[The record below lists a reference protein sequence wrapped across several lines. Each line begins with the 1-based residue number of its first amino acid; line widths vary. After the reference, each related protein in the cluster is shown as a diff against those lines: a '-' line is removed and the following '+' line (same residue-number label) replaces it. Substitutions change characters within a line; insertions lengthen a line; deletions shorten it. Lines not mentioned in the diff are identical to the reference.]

1 MKKQFFIAA
10 AVLTLASTLTSC
22 SRDYWDELSEHTEEQ
37 AAPKPTTFMT
47 VAFTLPKLSTRAG
60 ATDGQ
65 DLDDPN
71 FNHYGKWAG
80 TDKIDNLSVYVF
92 NGDNNTA
99 KLEIKKDFA
108 STDLLTKVEDNQ
120 LFVKVKEPFLVSK
133 GNKKVYVVINS
144 TTESNALLPAMV
156 NSTTLEQFSE
166 KYESAELS
174 LVAATGGSVADKVA
188 KLENNQHII
197 LMTGAPITK
206 DIEDGVSKFEASTG
220 TRNNASVLF
229 KRAVSRVLVTTTKD
243 SYTLAGY
250 NPSNAQKE
258 NDFLTLDHLH
268 YVVAQGEN
276 HLYFQQKASTDGTAA
291 FTTPAF
297 DQVPQE
303 TDFDAAPYTQEYNEI
318 GTHYDYAGLK
328 KDQTGN
334 TSTVKGFSVKVRS
347 PFAPTPTTVEELAEA
362 DLNGELAGQYVLPTL
377 HKFNTDETQT
387 GYRKGNTPYVLVRAR
402 ITPKKYIDDNGQVS
416 DVALADDADL
426 YYGLETGYFYVN
438 KNHVTDGAHHGK
450 ANQKAYKYT
459 KRVALYFAWLNPDNV
474 SKPLNSPVV
483 RNNIYHLHIASISQ
497 LGSNWNPLVPK
508 DKDNPDPF
516 PNDNPNE
523 PTTPR
528 VFPHDPLY
536 KATPIPEPNPSTPG
550 GGGNTPGGGGNT
562 PGGGGNT
569 PGGGGNTPGGG
580 GNTPGGGGNTPGGGG
595 TTPGGGGTTPGGGG
609 NTPGGG
615 GTTPGGGGTTPGGGG
630 TTPGGGGDTPETPN
644 VDETKPQPWMK
655 IIVKVVK
662 WRIHSTIAELNGL

>member
-1 MKKQFFIAA
+1 MKKQFFIVAA
-10 AVLTLASTLTSC
+10 ALTLASSLTSC
-22 SRDYWDELSEHTEEQ
+22 SKDYWDELSEHTEEQ
-37 AAPKPTTFMT
+37 ATPKPTTFMT

-60 ATDGQ
+60 AADGQ

-71 FNHYGKWAG
+71 FNHQGKWAG

-92 NGDNNTA
+92 NGDNSTA

-108 STDLLTKVEDNQ
+108 NTDLFTKVEDNQ
-120 LFVKVKEPFLVSK
+120 LFVKIKEPFLVSK
-133 GNKKVYVVINS
+133 GNKKIYVVINS
-144 TTESNALLPAMV
+144 TTESDALLAATV
-156 NSTTLEQFSE
+156 NSTTLQQFSE

-188 KLENNQHII
+188 KLENNQHVI
-197 LMTGAPITK
+197 LMTGAPINK
-206 DIEDGVSKFEASTG
+206 LMEDGVSKFEASTG
-220 TRNNASVLF
+220 TRNNASVQF

-258 NDFLTLDHLH
+258 NDFLTLDQLH

-297 DQVPQE
+297 DQVPRE
-303 TDFDAAPYTQEYNEI
+303 TDFSADSYTQEYNQI
-318 GTHYDYAGLK
+318 GTNYDYAGLK

-334 TSTVKGFSVKVRS
+334 TSTVKGFSVKVRN
-347 PFAPTPTTVEELAEA
+347 PFDPTPTTVEELAKA

-377 HKFNTDETQT
+377 HKFNSDETQT

-438 KNHVTDGAHHGK
+438 KNHVTDAAHYGR

-459 KRVALYFAWLNPDNV
+459 KRVALYFAWLNPDDA

-497 LGSNWNPLVPK
+497 LGSNWNPLVPSG
-508 DKDNPDPF
+508 KDNPDPF

-550 GGGNTPGGGGNT
+550 GGG
-562 PGGGGNT
+562 
-569 PGGGGNTPGGG
+569 
-580 GNTPGGGGNTPGGGG
+580 

-609 NTPGGG
+609 NTPE
-615 GTTPGGGGTTPGGGG
+615 
-630 TTPGGGGDTPETPN
+630 DPN
-644 VDETKPQPWMK
+644 VEEPKPQPWMK

-662 WRIHSTIAELNGL
+662 WRIHSTTAELGGL

>member
-10 AVLTLASTLTSC
+10 AALTLASSLTSC
-22 SRDYWDELSEHTEEQ
+22 SKDYWDELSEHTEEQ

-60 ATDGQ
+60 AADGQ

-71 FNHYGKWAG
+71 FNHHGKWAG

-108 STDLLTKVEDNQ
+108 STDLITQVEANQ
-120 LFVKVKEPFLVSK
+120 LFVKIKEPFLVSK
-133 GNKKVYVVINS
+133 GNKKIYVVINS
-144 TTESNALLPAMV
+144 TTETDALLAATV
-156 NSTTLEQFSE
+156 NSTTLQQFSE

-188 KLENNQHII
+188 KLENNQHVI
-197 LMTGAPITK
+197 LMTGAPIMK
-206 DIEDGVSKFEASTG
+206 DMEDGVSKFEASTG
-220 TRNNASVLF
+220 TRNNASVQF

-258 NDFLTLDHLH
+258 NDFLTLDQLH

-303 TDFDAAPYTQEYNEI
+303 TDFSADSYTQEYNQI
-318 GTHYDYAGLK
+318 GAHYDYAGLQK
-328 KDQTGN
+328 NQTTN
-334 TSTVKGFSVKVRS
+334 TTTVKGFTVKVRN

-362 DLNGELAGQYVLPTL
+362 DLNGELAGQYLLPTL

-402 ITPKKYIDDNGQVS
+402 ITPKKYIDANGQVS
-416 DVALADDADL
+416 DAALADDADL
-426 YYGLETGYFYVN
+426 YYGLETGYFYLN
-438 KNHVTDGAHHGK
+438 KDHVTDASHHGR
-450 ANQKAYKYT
+450 ANQNAYKYT

-497 LGSNWNPLVPK
+497 LGSNWNPLVPSG
-508 DKDNPDPF
+508 KDNPDPF

-536 KATPIPEPNPSTPG
+536 KSTPIPEPNPS
-550 GGGNTPGGGGNT
+550 
-562 PGGGGNT
+562 
-569 PGGGGNTPGGG
+569 
-580 GNTPGGGGNTPGGGG
+580 TPGGGG

-609 NTPGGG
+609 TTPGGGGTTPGGG

-630 TTPGGGGDTPETPN
+630 TTPGGGGDTPTPETPK

-662 WRIHSTIAELNGL
+662 WRIHSTLAELNGL

>member
-10 AVLTLASTLTSC
+10 AALTLASSLTSC
-22 SRDYWDELSEHTEEQ
+22 SKDYWDELSEHTEEQ

-60 ATDGQ
+60 AADGQ

-71 FNHYGKWAG
+71 FNHHGKWAG

-92 NGDNNTA
+92 NGDNSTA

-108 STDLLTKVEDNQ
+108 STDLITQVEANQ
-120 LFVKVKEPFLVSK
+120 LFVKIKEPFLVSK
-133 GNKKVYVVINS
+133 GNKKIYVVINS

-166 KYESAELS
+166 KYESAELA
-174 LVAATGGSVADKVA
+174 LVAETGGSVADKVA

-197 LMTGAPITK
+197 LMTGAPINK
-206 DIEDGVSKFEASTG
+206 LMEDGVSKFEASTG
-220 TRNNASVLF
+220 TRNNASVQF

-258 NDFLTLDHLH
+258 NDFLTLDQLH

-303 TDFDAAPYTQEYNEI
+303 TDFDAAPYTQEYNQI
-318 GTHYDYAGLK
+318 GAHYDYTGLQK
-328 KDQTGN
+328 NQTDN
-334 TSTVKGFSVKVRS
+334 TTSVKGFSVKVRN
-347 PFAPTPTTVEELAEA
+347 PFDPTPTTVEELAKA

-377 HKFNTDETQT
+377 HKFNTDEAQT

-438 KNHVTDGAHHGK
+438 KNHVTDAAHYGRV
-450 ANQKAYKYT
+450 NQKAYKYT
-459 KRVALYFAWLNPDNV
+459 KRVALYFAWLNPDDA

-497 LGSNWNPLVPK
+497 LGSNWNPLVPSG
-508 DKDNPDPF
+508 KDNPDPF

-550 GGGNTPGGGGNT
+550 GGGTTPGGGGTT
-562 PGGGGNT
+562 PGGGGT
-569 PGGGGNTPGGG
+569 
-580 GNTPGGGGNTPGGGG
+580 TPGGGG

-609 NTPGGG
+609 N
-615 GTTPGGGGTTPGGGG
+615 
-630 TTPGGGGDTPETPN
+630 TPGGGGDTPETPN

>member
-10 AVLTLASTLTSC
+10 AALTLASSLTSC

-47 VAFTLPKLSTRAG
+47 VAFALPKLSTRAG
-60 ATDGQ
+60 AADGQ

-71 FNHYGKWAG
+71 FNHHGKWAG
-80 TDKIDNLSVYVF
+80 TDKIDNISVYVF
-92 NGDNNTA
+92 NGDNSTA

-108 STDLLTKVEDNQ
+108 STDLITKVEDNQ
-120 LFVKVKEPFLVSK
+120 LFVKIKEPFLVSK
-133 GNKKVYVVINS
+133 GNKKIYVVINS
-144 TTESNALLPAMV
+144 TTESDALLTATV
-156 NSTTLEQFSE
+156 NSTTLQQFSE

-197 LMTGAPITK
+197 LMTGAPINK
-206 DIEDGVSKFEASTG
+206 LMEDGVSKFEASTG
-220 TRNNASVLF
+220 TRNNASVQF

-258 NDFLTLDHLH
+258 NDFLTLDQLH

-297 DQVPQE
+297 DQVPRE
-303 TDFDAAPYTQEYNEI
+303 TDFSAAPYTQEYNQI
-318 GTHYDYAGLK
+318 GAHYDYTGLQK
-328 KDQTGN
+328 NQTDN
-334 TSTVKGFSVKVRS
+334 TTSVKGFSVKVRN
-347 PFAPTPTTVEELAEA
+347 PFAPTPTTVEELAKA

-377 HKFNTDETQT
+377 HKFNTDEAQT

-416 DVALADDADL
+416 DAALADDVDL

-438 KNHVTDGAHHGK
+438 KNHVTDGAHHGR

-459 KRVALYFAWLNPDNV
+459 KRVALYFAWLNPDDA

-497 LGSNWNPLVPK
+497 LGSNWNPLVPSG
-508 DKDNPDPF
+508 KDNPDPF

-550 GGGNTPGGGGNT
+550 GGG
-562 PGGGGNT
+562 
-569 PGGGGNTPGGG
+569 
-580 GNTPGGGGNTPGGGG
+580 
-595 TTPGGGGTTPGGGG
+595 TTPGGGGT
-609 NTPGGG
+609 TPGGG

-630 TTPGGGGDTPETPN
+630 TTPGGGGDTPGGGGNTPEDPN
-644 VDETKPQPWMK
+644 VEEPKPQPWMK

-662 WRIHSTIAELNGL
+662 WRIHSTTAELGGL

>member
-10 AVLTLASTLTSC
+10 AALTLASSLTSC

-47 VAFTLPKLSTRAG
+47 VAFALPKLSTRAG
-60 ATDGQ
+60 AADGQ

-71 FNHYGKWAG
+71 FNHHGKWAG
-80 TDKIDNLSVYVF
+80 TDKIDNISVYVF
-92 NGDNNTA
+92 NGDNSTA

-108 STDLLTKVEDNQ
+108 STDLITKVEDNQ
-120 LFVKVKEPFLVSK
+120 LFVKIKEPFLVSK
-133 GNKKVYVVINS
+133 GNKKIYVVINS
-144 TTESNALLPAMV
+144 TTESDALLTATV
-156 NSTTLEQFSE
+156 NSTTLQQFSE

-197 LMTGAPITK
+197 LMTGTPINK
-206 DIEDGVSKFEASTG
+206 LMEDGVSKFEASTG
-220 TRNNASVLF
+220 TRNNASVQF

-258 NDFLTLDHLH
+258 NDFLTLDQLH

-297 DQVPQE
+297 DQVPRE
-303 TDFDAAPYTQEYNEI
+303 TDFSADSYTQEYNQI
-318 GTHYDYAGLK
+318 GTNYDYAGLK

-334 TSTVKGFSVKVRS
+334 TSTVKGFSVKVRN
-347 PFAPTPTTVEELAEA
+347 PFDPTPTTVEELAKA

-377 HKFNTDETQT
+377 HKFNSDETQT

-438 KNHVTDGAHHGK
+438 KNHVTDAAHYGR

-459 KRVALYFAWLNPDNV
+459 KRVALYFAWLNPDDA

-497 LGSNWNPLVPK
+497 LGSNWNPLVPSG
-508 DKDNPDPF
+508 KDNPDPF

-536 KATPIPEPNPSTPG
+536 KSTPIPEPNPSTPG
-550 GGGNTPGGGGNT
+550 GGGTTPGGGGTT
-562 PGGGGNT
+562 PGGGGTT
-569 PGGGGNTPGGG
+569 PGGGGTTPGGG
-580 GNTPGGGGNTPGGGG
+580 GTTPGGGG

-609 NTPGGG
+609 N
-615 GTTPGGGGTTPGGGG
+615 
-630 TTPGGGGDTPETPN
+630 TPGGGGDTPETPN

-662 WRIHSTIAELNGL
+662 WRIHSTTAELGGL

>member
-10 AVLTLASTLTSC
+10 AALTLASSLTSC

-47 VAFTLPKLSTRAG
+47 VAFALPKLSTRAG
-60 ATDGQ
+60 AADGQ

-71 FNHYGKWAG
+71 FNHHGKWAG
-80 TDKIDNLSVYVF
+80 TDKIDNISVYVF
-92 NGDNNTA
+92 NGDNSTA

-108 STDLLTKVEDNQ
+108 STDLITKVEDNQ
-120 LFVKVKEPFLVSK
+120 LFVKIKEPFLVSK
-133 GNKKVYVVINS
+133 GNKKIYVVINS
-144 TTESNALLPAMV
+144 TTESDALLTATV
-156 NSTTLEQFSE
+156 NSTTLQQFSE

-197 LMTGAPITK
+197 LMTGAPINK
-206 DIEDGVSKFEASTG
+206 LMEDGVSKFEASTG
-220 TRNNASVLF
+220 TRNNASVQF

-258 NDFLTLDHLH
+258 NDFLTLDQLH

-297 DQVPQE
+297 DQVPRE
-303 TDFDAAPYTQEYNEI
+303 TDFSAAPYTQEYNQI
-318 GTHYDYAGLK
+318 GAHYDYTGLQK
-328 KDQTGN
+328 NQTDN
-334 TSTVKGFSVKVRS
+334 TTSVKGFSVKVRN
-347 PFAPTPTTVEELAEA
+347 PFAPTPTTVEELAKA

-377 HKFNTDETQT
+377 HKFNTDEAQT

-416 DVALADDADL
+416 DAALADDADL

-438 KNHVTDGAHHGK
+438 KNHVTDGAHHGR

-459 KRVALYFAWLNPDNV
+459 KRVALYFAWLNPDDA

-497 LGSNWNPLVPK
+497 LGSNWNPLVPSG
-508 DKDNPDPF
+508 KDNPDPF

-550 GGGNTPGGGGNT
+550 GGG
-562 PGGGGNT
+562 
-569 PGGGGNTPGGG
+569 
-580 GNTPGGGGNTPGGGG
+580 
-595 TTPGGGGTTPGGGG
+595 TTPGGGGT
-609 NTPGGG
+609 TPGGG

-630 TTPGGGGDTPETPN
+630 TTPGGGGDTPGGGGNTPEDPN
-644 VDETKPQPWMK
+644 VEEPKPQPWMK

-662 WRIHSTIAELNGL
+662 WRIHSTTAELGGL

>member
-10 AVLTLASTLTSC
+10 AALTLASSLTSC

-47 VAFTLPKLSTRAG
+47 VAFALPKLSTRAG
-60 ATDGQ
+60 AADGQ

-71 FNHYGKWAG
+71 FNHHGKWAG
-80 TDKIDNLSVYVF
+80 TDKIDNISVYVF
-92 NGDNNTA
+92 NGDNSTA

-108 STDLLTKVEDNQ
+108 STDLITKVEDNQ
-120 LFVKVKEPFLVSK
+120 LFVKIKEPFLVSK
-133 GNKKVYVVINS
+133 GNKKIYVVINS
-144 TTESNALLPAMV
+144 TTESDALLTATV
-156 NSTTLEQFSE
+156 NSTTLQQFSE

-197 LMTGAPITK
+197 LMTGAPINK
-206 DIEDGVSKFEASTG
+206 LMEDGVSKFEASTG
-220 TRNNASVLF
+220 TRNNASVQF

-258 NDFLTLDHLH
+258 NDFLTLDQLH

-276 HLYFQQKASTDGTAA
+276 HLYFQQKTSTDGTAA

-297 DQVPQE
+297 DQVPRE
-303 TDFDAAPYTQEYNEI
+303 TDFSADSYTQEYNQI
-318 GTHYDYAGLK
+318 GTNYDYAGLK

-334 TSTVKGFSVKVRS
+334 TSTVKGFSVKVRN
-347 PFAPTPTTVEELAEA
+347 PFDPTPTTVEELAKA

-377 HKFNTDETQT
+377 HKFNSDETQT

-438 KNHVTDGAHHGK
+438 KNHVTDAAHYGR

-459 KRVALYFAWLNPDNV
+459 KRVALYFAWLNPDDA

-497 LGSNWNPLVPK
+497 LGSNWNPLVPSG
-508 DKDNPDPF
+508 KDNPDPF

-536 KATPIPEPNPSTPG
+536 KSTPIPEPNPSTPG
-550 GGGNTPGGGGNT
+550 GGGTTPGGGGD
-562 PGGGGNT
+562 
-569 PGGGGNTPGGG
+569 
-580 GNTPGGGGNTPGGGG
+580 TPGGGG
-595 TTPGGGGTTPGGGG
+595 TTPGGGGD
-609 NTPGGG
+609 
-615 GTTPGGGGTTPGGGG
+615 TPGGGGTTPGGGG
-630 TTPGGGGDTPETPN
+630 TTPGGGGDTPGGGGNTPEDPN
-644 VDETKPQPWMK
+644 VEEPKPQPWMK

-662 WRIHSTIAELNGL
+662 WRIHSTTAELGGL

>member
-10 AVLTLASTLTSC
+10 AALTLATSLTSC
-22 SRDYWDELSEHTEEQ
+22 SKDYWDELSEHTEEQ

-47 VAFTLPKLSTRAG
+47 VAFALPKLSTRAG
-60 ATDGQ
+60 AADGQ

-71 FNHYGKWAG
+71 FNHHGKWAG
-80 TDKIDNLSVYVF
+80 TDKIDNISVYVF
-92 NGDNNTA
+92 NGDNSTA

-108 STDLLTKVEDNQ
+108 STGLITKVEDNQ
-120 LFVKVKEPFLVSK
+120 LFVKIKEPFLVSK
-133 GNKKVYVVINS
+133 GNKKIYVVINS
-144 TTESNALLPAMV
+144 TTESDALLTATV
-156 NSTTLEQFSE
+156 NSTTLQQFSE

-197 LMTGAPITK
+197 LMTGAPINK
-206 DIEDGVSKFEASTG
+206 LMEDGVSKFEASTG
-220 TRNNASVLF
+220 TRNNASVQF

-258 NDFLTLDHLH
+258 NDFLTLDQLH

-297 DQVPQE
+297 DQVPRE
-303 TDFDAAPYTQEYNEI
+303 TDFSADSYTQEYNQI
-318 GTHYDYAGLK
+318 GTNYDYAGLK

-334 TSTVKGFSVKVRS
+334 TSTVKGFSVKVRN
-347 PFAPTPTTVEELAEA
+347 PFDPTPTTVEELAKA

-402 ITPKKYIDDNGQVS
+402 ITPKKYIGDNGQVS
-416 DVALADDADL
+416 DAPLADDVDL

-438 KNHVTDGAHHGK
+438 KNHVTDGEHYGK
-450 ANQKAYKYT
+450 AN
-459 KRVALYFAWLNPDNV
+459 FAWLNPDDA

-550 GGGNTPGGGGNT
+550 GGGT
-562 PGGGGNT
+562 
-569 PGGGGNTPGGG
+569 
-580 GNTPGGGGNTPGGGG
+580 TPGGGG
-595 TTPGGGGTTPGGGG
+595 TTPGGGGT
-609 NTPGGG
+609 TPGGG

-630 TTPGGGGDTPETPN
+630 TTPGGGGDTPGGGGNTPEDPN
-644 VDETKPQPWMK
+644 VEEPKPQPWMK

-662 WRIHSTIAELNGL
+662 WRIHSTTAELGGL

>member
-10 AVLTLASTLTSC
+10 AALTLASSLTSC
-22 SRDYWDELSEHTEEQ
+22 SKDYWDELSEHREEQ

-47 VAFTLPKLSTRAG
+47 VAFALPKLSTRAG
-60 ATDGQ
+60 AADGQ

-71 FNHYGKWAG
+71 FNHHGKWAG

-92 NGDNNTA
+92 NGDNSTA

-108 STDLLTKVEDNQ
+108 SADLFTKVEDNQ
-120 LFVKVKEPFLVSK
+120 LFVKIKEPFLVSK
-133 GNKKVYVVINS
+133 GNKQIYVVINS
-144 TTESNALLPAMV
+144 TTESDALLAATV
-156 NSTTLEQFSE
+156 NSTTLQQFSE

-188 KLENNQHII
+188 KLENNQHVI
-197 LMTGAPITK
+197 LMTGAPINK
-206 DIEDGVSKFEASTG
+206 LMEDGVSKFEASTG
-220 TRNNASVLF
+220 TRNNASVQF

-297 DQVPQE
+297 DQVPRE
-303 TDFDAAPYTQEYNEI
+303 TDFSADSYTQEYNQI
-318 GTHYDYAGLK
+318 GAHYDYAGLQK
-328 KDQTGN
+328 NQTTN
-334 TSTVKGFSVKVRS
+334 TTTVKGFTVKVRN
-347 PFAPTPTTVEELAEA
+347 PFDPTPTTVEELAKA

-377 HKFNTDETQT
+377 HKFNSDETQT

-416 DVALADDADL
+416 DAALADDADL

-438 KNHVTDGAHHGK
+438 KNHVTDAAHHGK

-459 KRVALYFAWLNPDNV
+459 KRVALYFAWLNPDDA

-508 DKDNPDPF
+508 GKDNPDPF

-523 PTTPR
+523 PKTPR

-536 KATPIPEPNPSTPG
+536 KAPPIPEPNPS
-550 GGGNTPGGGGNT
+550 
-562 PGGGGNT
+562 
-569 PGGGGNTPGGG
+569 
-580 GNTPGGGGNTPGGGG
+580 
-595 TTPGGGGTTPGGGG
+595 
-609 NTPGGG
+609 
-615 GTTPGGGGTTPGGGG
+615 TPGGGG
-630 TTPGGGGDTPETPN
+630 TTPGGGGDTPGGGGNTPEDPN
-644 VDETKPQPWMK
+644 VEEPKPQPWMK

-662 WRIHSTIAELNGL
+662 WRIHSTTAELGGL

>member
-10 AVLTLASTLTSC
+10 AALTLASSLTSC
-22 SRDYWDELSEHTEEQ
+22 SKDYWDELSEHTEEQ

-60 ATDGQ
+60 AADGQ

-71 FNHYGKWAG
+71 FNHHGKWAG

-108 STDLLTKVEDNQ
+108 STDLITQVEANQ
-120 LFVKVKEPFLVSK
+120 LFVKIKEPFLVSK
-133 GNKKVYVVINS
+133 GNKKIYVVINS

-166 KYESAELS
+166 KYESAELA
-174 LVAATGGSVADKVA
+174 LVAETGGSVADKVA
-188 KLENNQHII
+188 KLDNNQHII
-197 LMTGAPITK
+197 LMTGAPIMK
-206 DIEDGVSKFEASTG
+206 DMEDGVSKFEASTG
-220 TRNNASVLF
+220 TRNNASVQF

-297 DQVPQE
+297 DQVPRE
-303 TDFDAAPYTQEYNEI
+303 TDFSADSYTQEYNNI
-318 GTHYDYAGLK
+318 GTNYDYAGLK
-328 KDQTGN
+328 KDQTDN
-334 TSTVKGFSVKVRS
+334 TSTVKGFSVKVRN
-347 PFAPTPTTVEELAEA
+347 PFAPTPTTVEELAKA

-402 ITPKKYIDDNGQVS
+402 ITPKKYIGDNGQVS
-416 DVALADDADL
+416 DAPLADDVDL

-438 KNHVTDGAHHGK
+438 KNHVTDGEHYGK

-550 GGGNTPGGGGNT
+550 GGG
-562 PGGGGNT
+562 
-569 PGGGGNTPGGG
+569 
-580 GNTPGGGGNTPGGGG
+580 

-609 NTPGGG
+609 DTPGGG
-615 GTTPGGGGTTPGGGG
+615 GTTPGGGGDTPGGGGTTPGGGG
-630 TTPGGGGDTPETPN
+630 TTPGGGGDTPGGGGNTPEDPN
-644 VDETKPQPWMK
+644 VEETKPQPWMK

-662 WRIHSTIAELNGL
+662 WRIHSTTAELGGL

>member
-1 MKKQFFIAA
+1 MRKQFFIAA
-10 AVLTLASTLTSC
+10 AALTLASSLTSC
-22 SRDYWDELSEHTEEQ
+22 SKDYWDELSEHTEEQ

-60 ATDGQ
+60 AADGQ

-71 FNHYGKWAG
+71 FNHHGKWAG

-108 STDLLTKVEDNQ
+108 STDLITQVEANQ
-120 LFVKVKEPFLVSK
+120 LFVKIKEPFLVSK
-133 GNKKVYVVINS
+133 GNKKIYVVINS
-144 TTESNALLPAMV
+144 TTETDALLAATV
-156 NSTTLEQFSE
+156 NSTTLQQFSE
-166 KYESAELS
+166 KYESAELA
-174 LVAATGGSVADKVA
+174 LVAETGGSVADKVA

-197 LMTGAPITK
+197 LMTGAPIMK
-206 DIEDGVSKFEASTG
+206 DMEDGVSKFEASTG
-220 TRNNASVLF
+220 TRNNASVQF

-297 DQVPQE
+297 DQVPDE
-303 TDFDAAPYTQEYNEI
+303 TTFGSSPYVQKYNDV
-318 GTHYDYAGLK
+318 GAHYDYAGLQK
-328 KDQTGN
+328 NQTTN
-334 TSTVKGFSVKVRS
+334 TTTVKGFTVKVRD

-402 ITPKKYIDDNGQVS
+402 ITPKKYIDANGQVS
-416 DVALADDADL
+416 DAALADDADL
-426 YYGLETGYFYVN
+426 YYGLETGYFYLN
-438 KNHVTDGAHHGK
+438 KDHVTDASHHGR

-508 DKDNPDPF
+508 DKDNSDPF

-550 GGGNTPGGGGNT
+550 GGGTTPGGGGT
-562 PGGGGNT
+562 
-569 PGGGGNTPGGG
+569 
-580 GNTPGGGGNTPGGGG
+580 TPGGGG

-615 GTTPGGGGTTPGGGG
+615 G
-630 TTPGGGGDTPETPN
+630 DTPETPN
-644 VDETKPQPWMK
+644 VDETKPQQWMK

>member
-10 AVLTLASTLTSC
+10 AALTLASSLTSC

-47 VAFTLPKLSTRAG
+47 VAFALPKLSTRAG
-60 ATDGQ
+60 AADGQ

-71 FNHYGKWAG
+71 FNHHGKWAG
-80 TDKIDNLSVYVF
+80 TDKIDNISVYVF
-92 NGDNNTA
+92 NGDNSTA

-108 STDLLTKVEDNQ
+108 STDLITKVEDNQ
-120 LFVKVKEPFLVSK
+120 LFVKIKEPFLVSK
-133 GNKKVYVVINS
+133 GNKKIYVVINS
-144 TTESNALLPAMV
+144 TTESDALLTATV
-156 NSTTLEQFSE
+156 NSTTLQQFSE

-197 LMTGAPITK
+197 LMTGAPINK
-206 DIEDGVSKFEASTG
+206 LMEDGVSKFEASTG
-220 TRNNASVLF
+220 TRNNASVQF

-258 NDFLTLDHLH
+258 NDFLTLDQLH

-297 DQVPQE
+297 DQVPRE
-303 TDFDAAPYTQEYNEI
+303 TDFSADSYTQEYNQI
-318 GTHYDYAGLK
+318 GTNYDYAGLK

-334 TSTVKGFSVKVRS
+334 TSTVKGFSVKVRN
-347 PFAPTPTTVEELAEA
+347 PFDPTPTTVEELAKA

-377 HKFNTDETQT
+377 HKFNSDETQT

-438 KNHVTDGAHHGK
+438 KNHVTDAAHYGR

-459 KRVALYFAWLNPDNV
+459 KRVALYFAWLNPDDA

-497 LGSNWNPLVPK
+497 LGSNWNPLVPSG
-508 DKDNPDPF
+508 KDNPDPF

-550 GGGNTPGGGGNT
+550 GGG
-562 PGGGGNT
+562 
-569 PGGGGNTPGGG
+569 
-580 GNTPGGGGNTPGGGG
+580 
-595 TTPGGGGTTPGGGG
+595 TTPGGGGDTPGGGG
-609 NTPGGG
+609 DTPGGG

-630 TTPGGGGDTPETPN
+630 TTPGGGGTTPGGGGTTPGGGGNTPETPN

>member
-10 AVLTLASTLTSC
+10 AALTLASSLTSC
-22 SRDYWDELSEHTEEQ
+22 SKDYWDELSEQTEEQ

-60 ATDGQ
+60 AADGQ

-71 FNHYGKWAG
+71 FNHHGKWAG

-108 STDLLTKVEDNQ
+108 STDLITQVEANQ
-120 LFVKVKEPFLVSK
+120 LFVKIKEPFLVSK
-133 GNKKVYVVINS
+133 GNKKIYVVINS
-144 TTESNALLPAMV
+144 TTETDALLAATV
-156 NSTTLEQFSE
+156 NSTTLQQFRE
-166 KYESAELS
+166 KYESEELA
-174 LVAATGGSVADKVA
+174 LVAETGGSVADKVA

-197 LMTGAPITK
+197 LMTGAPIMK
-206 DIEDGVSKFEASTG
+206 DMEDGVSKFEASTG
-220 TRNNASVLF
+220 TRNNASVQF

-258 NDFLTLDHLH
+258 NDFLTLDQLH

-276 HLYFQQKASTDGTAA
+276 HLYFQQKVSTDGTAA

-297 DQVPQE
+297 DQVPDE
-303 TDFDAAPYTQEYNEI
+303 TTFGSSPYVQKYNDV
-318 GTHYDYAGLK
+318 GAHYDYAGLQK
-328 KDQTGN
+328 NQTTN
-334 TSTVKGFSVKVRS
+334 TTTVKGFTVKVRN

-402 ITPKKYIDDNGQVS
+402 ITPKKYIDANGQVS
-416 DVALADDADL
+416 DAALADDADL
-426 YYGLETGYFYVN
+426 YYGLETGYFYLN
-438 KNHVTDGAHHGK
+438 KDHVTDAFHHGR
-450 ANQKAYKYT
+450 ANQNAYKYT

-550 GGGNTPGGGGNT
+550 GGGTTPGGGGTT
-562 PGGGGNT
+562 PGGGGT
-569 PGGGGNTPGGG
+569 
-580 GNTPGGGGNTPGGGG
+580 TPGGGG

-609 NTPGGG
+609 N
-615 GTTPGGGGTTPGGGG
+615 
-630 TTPGGGGDTPETPN
+630 TPGGGGDTPETPN

-662 WRIHSTIAELNGL
+662 WRIHSTIAELDGL

>member
-10 AVLTLASTLTSC
+10 AALMLASSLTSC
-22 SRDYWDELSEHTEEQ
+22 SRDYWDELSEDKEQ

-60 ATDGQ
+60 AADGQ
-65 DLDDPN
+65 DLDAPN
-71 FNHYGKWAG
+71 FNHHGKWAG

-108 STDLLTKVEDNQ
+108 STDLITKVEANQ

-133 GNKKVYVVINS
+133 GNKIIYVVINS
-144 TTESNALLPAMV
+144 TTESDALLPATV
-156 NSTTLEQFSE
+156 NSTTVQQFSE

-197 LMTGAPITK
+197 LMTGAPIKK
-206 DIEDGVSKFEASTG
+206 DMEDGVSKFEASTG
-220 TRNNASVLF
+220 TRNNASVQF

-243 SYTLAGY
+243 SYTLAAY

-276 HLYFQQKASTDGTAA
+276 HLYFQQKISTDGTAA

-297 DQVPQE
+297 DQVPNE
-303 TDFDAAPYTQEYNEI
+303 TDFNAAPYAQEYNQI
-318 GTHYDYAGLK
+318 GAHYDYAGLQK
-328 KDQTGN
+328 NQTGN
-334 TSTVKGFSVKVRS
+334 TTSVKGFSIKVRN
-347 PFAPTPTTVEELAEA
+347 PFAPTPTTVEELATA

-377 HKFNTDETQT
+377 HKFNTDEAQT
-387 GYRKGNTPYVLVRAR
+387 GYRKGNTPYVLVRTR
-402 ITPKKYIDDNGQVS
+402 ITPKQYIDDNGQVS
-416 DVALADDADL
+416 NAALADDADL

-438 KNHVTDGAHHGK
+438 KNHVTDVAHHGR

-459 KRVALYFAWLNPDNV
+459 KRVALYFAWLNPDNA
-474 SKPLNSPVV
+474 SRPLNSPVV
-483 RNNIYHLHIASISQ
+483 RNNIYHLHIAGISQ

-536 KATPIPEPNPSTPG
+536 KATPIPEPNHSTPGGGGSTPGGGGNTPGGGGSTPGGGGNTPGTGGTTPGGGGTTPG

-569 PGGGGNTPGGG
+569 PGGGGSTPRGG
-580 GNTPGGGGNTPGGGG
+580 GNTPGGGGNTPE
-595 TTPGGGGTTPGGGG
+595 PPK
-609 NTPGGG
+609 
-615 GTTPGGGGTTPGGGG
+615 
-630 TTPGGGGDTPETPN
+630 
-644 VDETKPQPWMK
+644 VDETIPQPWMK
-655 IIVKVVK
+655 IIVKVAT
-662 WRIHSTIAELNGL
+662 WRIHSTIAELSGL

>member
-10 AVLTLASTLTSC
+10 AALTLASTLTSC

-47 VAFTLPKLSTRAG
+47 IAFTLPKLSTRAG
-60 ATDGQ
+60 AADGQ
-65 DLDDPN
+65 DLDAPN
-71 FNHYGKWAG
+71 FNHQGKWAG

-108 STDLLTKVEDNQ
+108 STDLITQVEANQ
-120 LFVKVKEPFLVSK
+120 LFVKIKEPFLVSK
-133 GNKKVYVVINS
+133 GNKKIYVVINS

-156 NSTTLEQFSE
+156 NSTTLEQFSV
-166 KYESAELS
+166 KYESAELA
-174 LVAATGGSVADKVA
+174 LVAETGGSVADKVA

-206 DIEDGVSKFEASTG
+206 DMEDGVSKFEASTG
-220 TRNNASVLF
+220 TRNNASVQF

-276 HLYFQQKASTDGTAA
+276 HLYFQQKVSTDGTAA

-297 DQVPQE
+297 DQVPKE
-303 TDFDAAPYTQEYNEI
+303 TNFDADPYTQEYNEI
-318 GTHYDYAGLK
+318 GTHYDYSGLK

-334 TSTVKGFSVKVRS
+334 TSTVKGFSVKVRN
-347 PFAPTPTTVEELAEA
+347 PFDPTPTTVEDLAKA

-377 HKFNTDETQT
+377 HKFNTDEKQT

-402 ITPKKYIDDNGQVS
+402 VTPKKYIDDNGQVS
-416 DVALADDADL
+416 DAALADDADL

-438 KNHVTDGAHHGK
+438 KNHVTDAAHYGR

-459 KRVALYFAWLNPDNV
+459 KRVALYFAWLNPDDA

-550 GGGNTPGGGGNT
+550 GGGGSVTPGTGGGGST
-562 PGGGGNT
+562 PGTGGGGST
-569 PGGGGNTPGGG
+569 PGTGGGGSTPG
-580 GNTPGGGGNTPGGGG
+580 TGGGG
-595 TTPGGGGTTPGGGG
+595 TTPGTGGG
-609 NTPGGG
+609 N
-615 GTTPGGGGTTPGGGG
+615 
-630 TTPGGGGDTPETPN
+630 TPGGGGDTPETPN

>member
-10 AVLTLASTLTSC
+10 AALTLASSLTSC

-47 VAFTLPKLSTRAG
+47 VAFALPKLSTRAG
-60 ATDGQ
+60 AADGQ

-71 FNHYGKWAG
+71 FNHHGKWAG
-80 TDKIDNLSVYVF
+80 TDKIDNISVYVF
-92 NGDNNTA
+92 NGDNSTA

-108 STDLLTKVEDNQ
+108 STDLITKVEDNQ
-120 LFVKVKEPFLVSK
+120 LFVKIKEPFLVSK
-133 GNKKVYVVINS
+133 GNKKIYVVINS
-144 TTESNALLPAMV
+144 TTESDALLTATV
-156 NSTTLEQFSE
+156 NSTTLQQFSE

-197 LMTGAPITK
+197 LMTGTPINK
-206 DIEDGVSKFEASTG
+206 LMEDGVSKFEASTG
-220 TRNNASVLF
+220 TRNNASVQF

-258 NDFLTLDHLH
+258 NDFLTLDQLH

-297 DQVPQE
+297 DQVPRE
-303 TDFDAAPYTQEYNEI
+303 TDFSADSYTQEYNQI
-318 GTHYDYAGLK
+318 GTNYDYAGLK

-334 TSTVKGFSVKVRS
+334 TSTVKGFSVKVRN
-347 PFAPTPTTVEELAEA
+347 PFDPTPTTVEELAKA

-377 HKFNTDETQT
+377 HKFNSDETQT

-438 KNHVTDGAHHGK
+438 KNHVTDAAHYGR

-459 KRVALYFAWLNPDNV
+459 KRVALYFAWLNPDDA

-497 LGSNWNPLVPK
+497 LGSNWNPLVPSG
-508 DKDNPDPF
+508 KDNPDPF

-536 KATPIPEPNPSTPG
+536 KSTPIPEPNPSTPG
-550 GGGNTPGGGGNT
+550 GGGTTPGGGGT
-562 PGGGGNT
+562 
-569 PGGGGNTPGGG
+569 
-580 GNTPGGGGNTPGGGG
+580 TPGGGG

-609 NTPGGG
+609 N
-615 GTTPGGGGTTPGGGG
+615 
-630 TTPGGGGDTPETPN
+630 TPGGGGDTPETPN

-662 WRIHSTIAELNGL
+662 WRIHSTTAELGGL

>member
-10 AVLTLASTLTSC
+10 AALTLASSLTSC
-22 SRDYWDELSEHTEEQ
+22 SKDYWDELSEHTEEQ

-47 VAFTLPKLSTRAG
+47 IAFALPKLSTRAG
-60 ATDGQ
+60 AADGQ

-108 STDLLTKVEDNQ
+108 STDLITQVEANQ
-120 LFVKVKEPFLVSK
+120 LFVKIKEPFLVSN
-133 GNKKVYVVINS
+133 GNKKIYVVINS

-166 KYESAELS
+166 KYESAELA
-174 LVAATGGSVADKVA
+174 LVAETGGSVADKVA

-197 LMTGAPITK
+197 LMTGAPIMK
-206 DIEDGVSKFEASTG
+206 DMEDGVSKFEASTG
-220 TRNNASVLF
+220 TRNNASVQF

-276 HLYFQQKASTDGTAA
+276 HLYFQQKVSTDGTAA

-297 DQVPQE
+297 DQVPRE
-303 TDFDAAPYTQEYNEI
+303 TDFSADSYTQEYNQI
-318 GTHYDYAGLK
+318 GTNYDYAGLK

-334 TSTVKGFSVKVRS
+334 TSTVKGFSVKVRN
-347 PFAPTPTTVEELAEA
+347 PFDPTPTTVEELAKA

-377 HKFNTDETQT
+377 HKFNSDETQT

-402 ITPKKYIDDNGQVS
+402 ITPKKYIDANGQVS
-416 DVALADDADL
+416 DAALADDADL
-426 YYGLETGYFYVN
+426 YYGLETGYFYLN
-438 KNHVTDGAHHGK
+438 KDHVTDASHHGR
-450 ANQKAYKYT
+450 ANQNAYKYT
-459 KRVALYFAWLNPDNV
+459 KRVALYFAWLNPDDA

-516 PNDNPNE
+516 PKDNPNE

-550 GGGNTPGGGGNT
+550 GGGT
-562 PGGGGNT
+562 
-569 PGGGGNTPGGG
+569 
-580 GNTPGGGGNTPGGGG
+580 
-595 TTPGGGGTTPGGGG
+595 
-609 NTPGGG
+609 TPGGG

-630 TTPGGGGDTPETPN
+630 TTPGGGGDTPGGGGNTPEDPN
-644 VDETKPQPWMK
+644 VEETKPQPWMK

-662 WRIHSTIAELNGL
+662 WRIHSTTAELGGL

>member
-10 AVLTLASTLTSC
+10 AALTLASSLTSC
-22 SRDYWDELSEHTEEQ
+22 SKDYWDELSEHTEEQ

-47 VAFTLPKLSTRAG
+47 VAFALPKLSTRAG
-60 ATDGQ
+60 AADGQ
-65 DLDDPN
+65 DLDAPN

-92 NGDNNTA
+92 NGDNSTA

-108 STDLLTKVEDNQ
+108 STDLFTKVEANQ
-120 LFVKVKEPFLVSK
+120 LFVKIKEPFLVSK
-133 GNKKVYVVINS
+133 GNKKIYVVVNS

-156 NSTTLEQFSE
+156 NSTTLQQFSE

-174 LVAATGGSVADKVA
+174 LVAATGESVADKVA

-258 NDFLTLDHLH
+258 NDFLTLDQLH

-297 DQVPQE
+297 DQEPQE
-303 TDFDAAPYTQEYNEI
+303 TDFDAAPYTQEYNQI
-318 GTHYDYAGLK
+318 GAHYDYTGLQK
-328 KDQTGN
+328 NQTDN
-334 TSTVKGFSVKVRS
+334 TTSVKGFSVKVRN
-347 PFAPTPTTVEELAEA
+347 PFAPTPTTVEELAKA

-377 HKFNTDETQT
+377 HKFNTDEAQT

-438 KNHVTDGAHHGK
+438 KNHVTDAAHYGR

-459 KRVALYFAWLNPDNV
+459 KRVALYFAWLNPDDA

-497 LGSNWNPLVPK
+497 LGSNWNPLVPSG
-508 DKDNPDPF
+508 KDNPDPF

-550 GGGNTPGGGGNT
+550 GGGT
-562 PGGGGNT
+562 
-569 PGGGGNTPGGG
+569 
-580 GNTPGGGGNTPGGGG
+580 TPGGGG

-615 GTTPGGGGTTPGGGG
+615 GN
-630 TTPGGGGDTPETPN
+630 TPEDPN
-644 VDETKPQPWMK
+644 VEEPKPQPWMK

-662 WRIHSTIAELNGL
+662 WRIHSTIAELGGL

>member
-10 AVLTLASTLTSC
+10 AALTLASSLTSC
-22 SRDYWDELSEHTEEQ
+22 SKDYWDELSEHTEEQ

-47 VAFTLPKLSTRAG
+47 VAFALPKLSTRAG
-60 ATDGQ
+60 AADGQ

-71 FNHYGKWAG
+71 FNHHGKWAG

-108 STDLLTKVEDNQ
+108 STDLITKVEDNQ
-120 LFVKVKEPFLVSK
+120 LFVKIKEPFLVSK
-133 GNKKVYVVINS
+133 GNKKIYVVINS
-144 TTESNALLPAMV
+144 TTESDALLTATV

-166 KYESAELS
+166 KYESAELA
-174 LVAATGGSVADKVA
+174 LVAETGGSVADKVA

-197 LMTGAPITK
+197 LMTGAPINK
-206 DIEDGVSKFEASTG
+206 LMEDGVSKFEASTG
-220 TRNNASVLF
+220 TRNNASVQF

-297 DQVPQE
+297 DQVPRE
-303 TDFDAAPYTQEYNEI
+303 TDFSADSYTQEYNQI
-318 GTHYDYAGLK
+318 GAHYDYAGLQK
-328 KDQTGN
+328 NQTTN
-334 TSTVKGFSVKVRS
+334 TSTVKGFSVKVRN
-347 PFAPTPTTVEELAEA
+347 PFDPTPTTVEELAKA

-377 HKFNTDETQT
+377 HKFNSDETQT

-438 KNHVTDGAHHGK
+438 KNHVTDAAHYGR

-459 KRVALYFAWLNPDNV
+459 KRVALYFAWLNPDDA

-497 LGSNWNPLVPK
+497 LGSNWNPLVPSG
-508 DKDNPDPF
+508 KDNPDPF

-536 KATPIPEPNPSTPG
+536 KATPIPQPNPSTPG
-550 GGGNTPGGGGNT
+550 GGGTTPGGGGTT
-562 PGGGGNT
+562 PGGGGT
-569 PGGGGNTPGGG
+569 
-580 GNTPGGGGNTPGGGG
+580 TPGGGG

-615 GTTPGGGGTTPGGGG
+615 GN
-630 TTPGGGGDTPETPN
+630 TPEDPN
-644 VDETKPQPWMK
+644 VEEPKPQPWMK

-662 WRIHSTIAELNGL
+662 WRIHSTIAELGGL

>member
-10 AVLTLASTLTSC
+10 AALTLASSLTSC
-22 SRDYWDELSEHTEEQ
+22 SKDYWDELSEHTEEQ

-47 VAFTLPKLSTRAG
+47 VAFALPKLSTRAG
-60 ATDGQ
+60 AADGQ
-65 DLDDPN
+65 DLDAPN

-92 NGDNNTA
+92 NGDNSTA

-108 STDLLTKVEDNQ
+108 STDLFTKVEANQ
-120 LFVKVKEPFLVSK
+120 LFVKIKEPFLVSK
-133 GNKKVYVVINS
+133 GNKKIYVVINS

-156 NSTTLEQFSE
+156 NSTTLQQFSE

-174 LVAATGGSVADKVA
+174 LVAATGESVADKVA

-258 NDFLTLDHLH
+258 NDFLTLDQLH

-276 HLYFQQKASTDGTAA
+276 HIYFQQKASTDGTAA

-297 DQVPQE
+297 DQEPQE
-303 TDFDAAPYTQEYNEI
+303 TDFDAAPYTQEYNQI
-318 GTHYDYAGLK
+318 GAHYDYTGLQK
-328 KDQTGN
+328 NQTDN
-334 TSTVKGFSVKVRS
+334 TTSVKGFSVKVRN
-347 PFAPTPTTVEELAEA
+347 PFAPTPTTVEELAKA

-377 HKFNTDETQT
+377 HKFNSDETQT

-416 DVALADDADL
+416 DAALADDADL

-438 KNHVTDGAHHGK
+438 KNHVTDAAHHGR

-459 KRVALYFAWLNPDNV
+459 KRVALYFAWLNPDDA

-497 LGSNWNPLVPK
+497 LGSNWNPLVPSG
-508 DKDNPDPF
+508 KDNPDPF

-550 GGGNTPGGGGNT
+550 GGGTTPGGGGTT
-562 PGGGGNT
+562 PGGGGT
-569 PGGGGNTPGGG
+569 
-580 GNTPGGGGNTPGGGG
+580 TPGGGG

-615 GTTPGGGGTTPGGGG
+615 GN
-630 TTPGGGGDTPETPN
+630 TPEDPN
-644 VDETKPQPWMK
+644 VEEPKPQPWMK

-662 WRIHSTIAELNGL
+662 WRIHSTIAELGGL

>member
-10 AVLTLASTLTSC
+10 AALTLASSLTSC
-22 SRDYWDELSEHTEEQ
+22 SKDYWDELSEHTEEQ
-37 AAPKPTTFMT
+37 AAPKHTTFMT
-47 VAFTLPKLSTRAG
+47 VAFALPKLSTRAG
-60 ATDGQ
+60 AADGQ

-71 FNHYGKWAG
+71 FNHHGKWAG
-80 TDKIDNLSVYVF
+80 TDKIDNFSVYVF
-92 NGDNNTA
+92 NGDNSTA

-108 STDLLTKVEDNQ
+108 STDLITKVEDNQ
-120 LFVKVKEPFLVSK
+120 LFVKIKEPFLVSK
-133 GNKKVYVVINS
+133 GNKKIYVVINS
-144 TTESNALLPAMV
+144 TTESDALLTATV
-156 NSTTLEQFSE
+156 NSTTLQQFSE

-197 LMTGAPITK
+197 LMTGAPINK
-206 DIEDGVSKFEASTG
+206 LMEDGVSKFEASTG
-220 TRNNASVLF
+220 TRNNASVQF

-258 NDFLTLDHLH
+258 NDFLTLDQLH

-297 DQVPQE
+297 DQVPRE
-303 TDFDAAPYTQEYNEI
+303 TDFSADSYTQEYNQI
-318 GTHYDYAGLK
+318 GTNYDYAGLK

-334 TSTVKGFSVKVRS
+334 TSTVKGFSVKVRN
-347 PFAPTPTTVEELAEA
+347 PFDPTPTTVEELAKA

-377 HKFNTDETQT
+377 HKFNSDETQT

-416 DVALADDADL
+416 DAALADDADL

-438 KNHVTDGAHHGK
+438 KNHVTDAAHHGR

-508 DKDNPDPF
+508 YKDNPDPF

-550 GGGNTPGGGGNT
+550 GGG
-562 PGGGGNT
+562 
-569 PGGGGNTPGGG
+569 
-580 GNTPGGGGNTPGGGG
+580 
-595 TTPGGGGTTPGGGG
+595 TTPGGGGT
-609 NTPGGG
+609 TPGGG

-630 TTPGGGGDTPETPN
+630 TTPGGGGDTPGGGGNTPEDPN
-644 VDETKPQPWMK
+644 VEEPKPQPWMK

-662 WRIHSTIAELNGL
+662 WRIHSTTAELGGL

>member
-10 AVLTLASTLTSC
+10 AALTLASSLTSC
-22 SRDYWDELSEHTEEQ
+22 SKDYWDELSEHTEEQ

-47 VAFTLPKLSTRAG
+47 VAFALPKLSTRAG
-60 ATDGQ
+60 AADGQ

-71 FNHYGKWAG
+71 FNHHGKWAG

-92 NGDNNTA
+92 NGDNSTA

-108 STDLLTKVEDNQ
+108 STDLITKVEDNQ
-120 LFVKVKEPFLVSK
+120 LFVKIKEPFLVSK
-133 GNKKVYVVINS
+133 GNKKIYVVINS
-144 TTESNALLPAMV
+144 TTESDALLTATV
-156 NSTTLEQFSE
+156 NSTTLQQFSE

-197 LMTGAPITK
+197 LMTGAPINK
-206 DIEDGVSKFEASTG
+206 LMEDGVSKFEASTG
-220 TRNNASVLF
+220 TRNNASVQF

-258 NDFLTLDHLH
+258 NDFLTLDQLH

-297 DQVPQE
+297 DQVPRE
-303 TDFDAAPYTQEYNEI
+303 TDFSADSYTQEYNQI
-318 GTHYDYAGLK
+318 GTNYDYAGLK

-334 TSTVKGFSVKVRS
+334 TSTVKGFSVKVRN
-347 PFAPTPTTVEELAEA
+347 PFDPTPTTVEELAKA

-377 HKFNTDETQT
+377 HKFNSDETQT

-438 KNHVTDGAHHGK
+438 KDHVTDASHHGR
-450 ANQKAYKYT
+450 ANQNAYKYT

-536 KATPIPEPNPSTPG
+536 KSTPIPEPNPSTPG
-550 GGGNTPGGGGNT
+550 GGGT
-562 PGGGGNT
+562 
-569 PGGGGNTPGGG
+569 
-580 GNTPGGGGNTPGGGG
+580 
-595 TTPGGGGTTPGGGG
+595 
-609 NTPGGG
+609 TPGGG

-630 TTPGGGGDTPETPN
+630 TTPGGGGDTPGGGGNTPEDPN
-644 VDETKPQPWMK
+644 VEEPKPQPWMK

-662 WRIHSTIAELNGL
+662 WRIHSTTAELGGL

>member
-10 AVLTLASTLTSC
+10 AALTLASSLTSC

-47 VAFTLPKLSTRAG
+47 VAFALPKLSTRAG
-60 ATDGQ
+60 AADGQ

-71 FNHYGKWAG
+71 FNHHGKWAG
-80 TDKIDNLSVYVF
+80 TDKIDNISVYVF
-92 NGDNNTA
+92 NGDNSTA

-108 STDLLTKVEDNQ
+108 STDLITKVEDNQ
-120 LFVKVKEPFLVSK
+120 LFVKIKEPFLVSK
-133 GNKKVYVVINS
+133 GNKKIYVVINS
-144 TTESNALLPAMV
+144 TTESDALLTATV
-156 NSTTLEQFSE
+156 NSTTLQQFSE

-197 LMTGAPITK
+197 LMTGAPIMK
-206 DIEDGVSKFEASTG
+206 DMEDGVSKFEASTG
-220 TRNNASVLF
+220 TRNNASVQF

-258 NDFLTLDHLH
+258 NDFLTLDQLH

-297 DQVPQE
+297 DQVPRE
-303 TDFDAAPYTQEYNEI
+303 TDFSADFYTQEYNQI
-318 GTHYDYAGLK
+318 GAHYDYAGLQK
-328 KDQTGN
+328 NQTTN
-334 TSTVKGFSVKVRS
+334 TSTVKGFSVKVRN
-347 PFAPTPTTVEELAEA
+347 PFDPTPTTVEELAKA

-377 HKFNTDETQT
+377 HKFNSDETQT

-438 KNHVTDGAHHGK
+438 KNHVTDGAHHGR

-459 KRVALYFAWLNPDNV
+459 KRVALYFAWLNPDDA

-536 KATPIPEPNPSTPG
+536 KATPIPEPNHS
-550 GGGNTPGGGGNT
+550 
-562 PGGGGNT
+562 
-569 PGGGGNTPGGG
+569 
-580 GNTPGGGGNTPGGGG
+580 
-595 TTPGGGGTTPGGGG
+595 
-609 NTPGGG
+609 TPGGG

-630 TTPGGGGDTPETPN
+630 TTPGGGGTTPGGGGTTPGGGGTTPGGGGTTPGGGGNTPEDPN
-644 VDETKPQPWMK
+644 VEEPKPQPWMK

-662 WRIHSTIAELNGL
+662 WRIHSTTAELGGL

>member
-10 AVLTLASTLTSC
+10 AALTLASSLTSC
-22 SRDYWDELSEHTEEQ
+22 SKDYWDELSEHTEEQ

-60 ATDGQ
+60 AADGQ

-71 FNHYGKWAG
+71 FNHHGKWAG

-108 STDLLTKVEDNQ
+108 STDLITQVEANQ
-120 LFVKVKEPFLVSK
+120 LFVKIKEPFLVSK
-133 GNKKVYVVINS
+133 GNKKIYVVINS
-144 TTESNALLPAMV
+144 TTETDALLAATV
-156 NSTTLEQFSE
+156 NSTTLQQFSE

-188 KLENNQHII
+188 KLENNQHVI
-197 LMTGAPITK
+197 LMTGAPIMK
-206 DIEDGVSKFEASTG
+206 DMEDGVSKFEASTG
-220 TRNNASVLF
+220 TRNNASVQF

-258 NDFLTLDHLH
+258 NDFLTLDQLH

-303 TDFDAAPYTQEYNEI
+303 TDFSADSYTQEYNQI
-318 GTHYDYAGLK
+318 GAHYDYAGLQK
-328 KDQTGN
+328 NQTTN
-334 TSTVKGFSVKVRS
+334 TTTVKGFTVKVRN

-362 DLNGELAGQYVLPTL
+362 DLNGELAGQYLLPTL

-402 ITPKKYIDDNGQVS
+402 ITPKKYIDANGQVS
-416 DVALADDADL
+416 DAALADDADL
-426 YYGLETGYFYVN
+426 YYGLETGYFYLN
-438 KNHVTDGAHHGK
+438 KDHVTDASHHGR
-450 ANQKAYKYT
+450 ANQNAYKYT

-550 GGGNTPGGGGNT
+550 GGGT
-562 PGGGGNT
+562 
-569 PGGGGNTPGGG
+569 
-580 GNTPGGGGNTPGGGG
+580 
-595 TTPGGGGTTPGGGG
+595 
-609 NTPGGG
+609 TPGGG

-630 TTPGGGGDTPETPN
+630 TTPGGGGDTPGGGGNTPEDPN
-644 VDETKPQPWMK
+644 VEEPKPQPWMK

>member
-10 AVLTLASTLTSC
+10 AALTLASSLTSC
-22 SRDYWDELSEHTEEQ
+22 SKDYWDELSEHTEEQ

-60 ATDGQ
+60 AADGQ

-71 FNHYGKWAG
+71 FNHQGKWAG

-108 STDLLTKVEDNQ
+108 STDLITQVEANQ
-120 LFVKVKEPFLVSK
+120 LFVKIKEPFLVSK
-133 GNKKVYVVINS
+133 GNKKIYVVINS
-144 TTESNALLPAMV
+144 TTESNALLPAIV

-166 KYESAELS
+166 TYESAELS
-174 LVAATGGSVADKVA
+174 LVAETGGSVADKVA

-197 LMTGAPITK
+197 LMTGAPINK
-206 DIEDGVSKFEASTG
+206 LMEDGVSKFEASTG
-220 TRNNASVLF
+220 TRNNASVQF

-258 NDFLTLDHLH
+258 NDFLTLDQLH

-297 DQVPQE
+297 DQVPRE
-303 TDFDAAPYTQEYNEI
+303 TDFSADSYTQEYNQI
-318 GTHYDYAGLK
+318 GTNYDYAGLK

-334 TSTVKGFSVKVRS
+334 TSTVKGFSVKVRN
-347 PFAPTPTTVEELAEA
+347 PFDPTPTTVEELAKA

-377 HKFNTDETQT
+377 HKFNSDETQT

-438 KNHVTDGAHHGK
+438 KNHVTDAAHYGR

-459 KRVALYFAWLNPDNV
+459 KRVALYFAWLNPDDVNR
-474 SKPLNSPVV
+474 PLNSPVV

-497 LGSNWNPLVPK
+497 LGSNWNPLVPSG
-508 DKDNPDPF
+508 KDNPDPF

-550 GGGNTPGGGGNT
+550 GGGTTPGGGGTT
-562 PGGGGNT
+562 PGGGGTT
-569 PGGGGNTPGGG
+569 PGGGGTTPGGG
-580 GNTPGGGGNTPGGGG
+580 GTTPGGGGTTPGGGG

-609 NTPGGG
+609 N
-615 GTTPGGGGTTPGGGG
+615 
-630 TTPGGGGDTPETPN
+630 TPGGGGDTPETPN

>member
-10 AVLTLASTLTSC
+10 AALTLASSLTSC
-22 SRDYWDELSEHTEEQ
+22 SKDYWDELSEHTEEQ

-60 ATDGQ
+60 AADGQ

-71 FNHYGKWAG
+71 FNHHGKWAG

-108 STDLLTKVEDNQ
+108 STDLITQVEANQ
-120 LFVKVKEPFLVSK
+120 LFVKIKEPFLVSK
-133 GNKKVYVVINS
+133 GNKKIYVVINS

-166 KYESAELS
+166 KYESAELA
-174 LVAATGGSVADKVA
+174 LVAETGGSVADKVA
-188 KLENNQHII
+188 KLDNNQHII
-197 LMTGAPITK
+197 LMTGAPIMK
-206 DIEDGVSKFEASTG
+206 DMEDGVSKFEASTG
-220 TRNNASVLF
+220 TRNNASVQF

-297 DQVPQE
+297 DQVPRE
-303 TDFDAAPYTQEYNEI
+303 TDFSADSYTQEYNNI
-318 GTHYDYAGLK
+318 GTNYDYAGLK
-328 KDQTGN
+328 KDQTDN
-334 TSTVKGFSVKVRS
+334 TSTVKGFSVKVRN
-347 PFAPTPTTVEELAEA
+347 PFAPTPTTVEELAKA

-402 ITPKKYIDDNGQVS
+402 ITPKKYIGDNGQVS
-416 DVALADDADL
+416 DAPLADDVDL

-438 KNHVTDGAHHGK
+438 KNHVTDGEHYGK

-550 GGGNTPGGGGNT
+550 GGG
-562 PGGGGNT
+562 
-569 PGGGGNTPGGG
+569 
-580 GNTPGGGGNTPGGGG
+580 
-595 TTPGGGGTTPGGGG
+595 
-609 NTPGGG
+609 
-615 GTTPGGGGTTPGGGG
+615 TTPGGGG
-630 TTPGGGGDTPETPN
+630 TTPGGGGDTPGGGGTTPGGGGDTPGGGGNTPEDPN
-644 VDETKPQPWMK
+644 VEETKPQPWMK

-662 WRIHSTIAELNGL
+662 WRIHSTTAELGGL

>member
-1 MKKQFFIAA
+1 MKKQFFIVAA
-10 AVLTLASTLTSC
+10 ALTLASSLTSC
-22 SRDYWDELSEHTEEQ
+22 SKDYWDELSEQTEEQ

-60 ATDGQ
+60 AADGQ

-71 FNHYGKWAG
+71 FNHHGKWAG

-92 NGDNNTA
+92 NGDHNTA

-108 STDLLTKVEDNQ
+108 STDLITQVEANQ
-120 LFVKVKEPFLVSK
+120 LFVKIKEPFLVSK
-133 GNKKVYVVINS
+133 GNKKIYVVINS

-166 KYESAELS
+166 KYESAELA
-174 LVAATGGSVADKVA
+174 LVAETGGSVADKVA

-197 LMTGAPITK
+197 LMTGAPIMK
-206 DIEDGVSKFEASTG
+206 DMEDGVSKFEASTG
-220 TRNNASVLF
+220 TRNNASVQF

-297 DQVPQE
+297 DQVPRE
-303 TDFDAAPYTQEYNEI
+303 TDFSADSYTQEYNHI
-318 GTHYDYAGLK
+318 GTNYDYAGLK

-334 TSTVKGFSVKVRS
+334 TSTVKGFSVKVRN
-347 PFAPTPTTVEELAEA
+347 PFAPTPTTVEELAKA

-402 ITPKKYIDDNGQVS
+402 ITPKKYIGDNGQVS
-416 DVALADDADL
+416 DAPLADDADL

-438 KNHVTDGAHHGK
+438 KNHVTDAAHYGR

-497 LGSNWNPLVPK
+497 LGSNWNPLVPS

-536 KATPIPEPNPSTPG
+536 KATPIPEPNHSTPGGGGTTPG
-550 GGGNTPGGGGNT
+550 GGGNTPGGGGD
-562 PGGGGNT
+562 
-569 PGGGGNTPGGG
+569 
-580 GNTPGGGGNTPGGGG
+580 TPGGGG

-609 NTPGGG
+609 TTPGGGGTTPGGG

>member
-10 AVLTLASTLTSC
+10 AALTLASSLTSC
-22 SRDYWDELSEHTEEQ
+22 SKDYWDELSEHTEEQ

-60 ATDGQ
+60 AADGQ

-71 FNHYGKWAG
+71 FNHQGKWAG

-108 STDLLTKVEDNQ
+108 STDLITQVEANQ
-120 LFVKVKEPFLVSK
+120 LFVKIKEPFLVSK
-133 GNKKVYVVINS
+133 GNKKIYVVINS
-144 TTESNALLPAMV
+144 TTESNALLPAIV

-166 KYESAELS
+166 TYESAELS
-174 LVAATGGSVADKVA
+174 LVAETGGSVADKVA

-197 LMTGAPITK
+197 LMTGAPINK
-206 DIEDGVSKFEASTG
+206 LMEDGVSKFEASTG
-220 TRNNASVLF
+220 TRNNASVQF

-258 NDFLTLDHLH
+258 NDFLTLDQLH

-297 DQVPQE
+297 DQVPRE
-303 TDFDAAPYTQEYNEI
+303 TDFSADSYTQEYNQI
-318 GTHYDYAGLK
+318 GTNYDYAGLK

-334 TSTVKGFSVKVRS
+334 TSTVKGFSVKVRN
-347 PFAPTPTTVEELAEA
+347 PFDPTPTTVEELAKA

-377 HKFNTDETQT
+377 HKFNSDETQT

-438 KNHVTDGAHHGK
+438 KNHVTDAAHYGR

-459 KRVALYFAWLNPDNV
+459 KRVALYFAWLNPDDVNR
-474 SKPLNSPVV
+474 PLNSPVV

-497 LGSNWNPLVPK
+497 LGSNWNPLVPSG
-508 DKDNPDPF
+508 KDNPDPF

-550 GGGNTPGGGGNT
+550 GGGTTPGGGGTT
-562 PGGGGNT
+562 PGGGGT
-569 PGGGGNTPGGG
+569 
-580 GNTPGGGGNTPGGGG
+580 TPGGGG

-609 NTPGGG
+609 N
-615 GTTPGGGGTTPGGGG
+615 
-630 TTPGGGGDTPETPN
+630 TPGGGGDTPETPN

>member
-10 AVLTLASTLTSC
+10 AALTLASSLTSC
-22 SRDYWDELSEHTEEQ
+22 SKDYWDELSEHTEEQ

-60 ATDGQ
+60 AADGQ

-71 FNHYGKWAG
+71 FNHHGKWAG

-108 STDLLTKVEDNQ
+108 STDLITQVEANQ
-120 LFVKVKEPFLVSK
+120 LFVKIKEPFLVSK
-133 GNKKVYVVINS
+133 GNKKIYVVINS
-144 TTESNALLPAMV
+144 TTETDALLAATV
-156 NSTTLEQFSE
+156 NSTTLQQFSE

-188 KLENNQHII
+188 KLENNQHVI
-197 LMTGAPITK
+197 LMTGAPIMK
-206 DIEDGVSKFEASTG
+206 DMEDGVSKFEASTG
-220 TRNNASVLF
+220 TRNNASVQF

-258 NDFLTLDHLH
+258 NDFLTLDQLH

-276 HLYFQQKASTDGTAA
+276 HLYFQQKVSTDGTAA

-297 DQVPQE
+297 DQVPDE
-303 TDFDAAPYTQEYNEI
+303 TTFGSSPYVQKYNDV
-318 GTHYDYAGLK
+318 GAHYDYAGLQK
-328 KDQTGN
+328 NQTTN
-334 TSTVKGFSVKVRS
+334 TTTVKGFTVKVRN

-402 ITPKKYIDDNGQVS
+402 ITPKKYIDANGQVS
-416 DVALADDADL
+416 DAALADDADL
-426 YYGLETGYFYVN
+426 YYGLETGYFYLN
-438 KNHVTDGAHHGK
+438 KDHVTDAAHYGR
-450 ANQKAYKYT
+450 ANQNAYKYT

-483 RNNIYHLHIASISQ
+483 RNNIYHLHITGI
-497 LGSNWNPLVPK
+497 
-508 DKDNPDPF
+508 
-516 PNDNPNE
+516 
-523 PTTPR
+523 R
-528 VFPHDPLY
+528 
-536 KATPIPEPNPSTPG
+536 
-550 GGGNTPGGGGNT
+550 
-562 PGGGGNT
+562 
-569 PGGGGNTPGGG
+569 
-580 GNTPGGGGNTPGGGG
+580 
-595 TTPGGGGTTPGGGG
+595 
-609 NTPGGG
+609 
-615 GTTPGGGGTTPGGGG
+615 
-630 TTPGGGGDTPETPN
+630 
-644 VDETKPQPWMK
+644 
-655 IIVKVVK
+655 
-662 WRIHSTIAELNGL
+662 

>member
-1 MKKQFFIAA
+1 MQ
-10 AVLTLASTLTSC
+10 
-22 SRDYWDELSEHTEEQ
+22 
-37 AAPKPTTFMT
+37 
-47 VAFTLPKLSTRAG
+47 
-60 ATDGQ
+60 
-65 DLDDPN
+65 
-71 FNHYGKWAG
+71 
-80 TDKIDNLSVYVF
+80 
-92 NGDNNTA
+92 
-99 KLEIKKDFA
+99 
-108 STDLLTKVEDNQ
+108 
-120 LFVKVKEPFLVSK
+120 
-133 GNKKVYVVINS
+133 
-144 TTESNALLPAMV
+144 
-156 NSTTLEQFSE
+156 
-166 KYESAELS
+166 
-174 LVAATGGSVADKVA
+174 
-188 KLENNQHII
+188 
-197 LMTGAPITK
+197 
-206 DIEDGVSKFEASTG
+206 
-220 TRNNASVLF
+220 F

-258 NDFLTLDHLH
+258 NDFLTLDQLH
-268 YVVAQGEN
+268 YVLAQGEN

-303 TDFDAAPYTQEYNEI
+303 TDFSADSYTQEYNQI
-318 GTHYDYAGLK
+318 GAHYDYAGLQK
-328 KDQTGN
+328 NQTTN
-334 TSTVKGFSVKVRS
+334 TTTVKGFTVKVRN

-362 DLNGELAGQYVLPTL
+362 DLNGELAGQYLLPTL

-402 ITPKKYIDDNGQVS
+402 ITPKKYIDANGQVS
-416 DVALADDADL
+416 DAALADDADL
-426 YYGLETGYFYVN
+426 YYGLETGYFYLN
-438 KNHVTDGAHHGK
+438 KDHVTDASHHGR
-450 ANQKAYKYT
+450 ANQNAYKYT

-550 GGGNTPGGGGNT
+550 GGGT
-562 PGGGGNT
+562 
-569 PGGGGNTPGGG
+569 
-580 GNTPGGGGNTPGGGG
+580 TPGGGG
-595 TTPGGGGTTPGGGG
+595 TTPGGGGT
-609 NTPGGG
+609 TPGGG

-630 TTPGGGGDTPETPN
+630 TTPGGGGDTPGGGGNTPEDPN
-644 VDETKPQPWMK
+644 VEEPKPQPWMK

-662 WRIHSTIAELNGL
+662 WRIHSTTAELGGL

>member
-10 AVLTLASTLTSC
+10 AALTLATSLTSC
-22 SRDYWDELSEHTEEQ
+22 SKDYWDELSEHTEEQ

-47 VAFTLPKLSTRAG
+47 VAFALPKLSTRAG
-60 ATDGQ
+60 AADGQ

-71 FNHYGKWAG
+71 FNHHGKWAG
-80 TDKIDNLSVYVF
+80 TDKIDNISVYVF
-92 NGDNNTA
+92 NGDNSTA

-108 STDLLTKVEDNQ
+108 STDLITKVEDNQ
-120 LFVKVKEPFLVSK
+120 LFVKIKEPFLVSK
-133 GNKKVYVVINS
+133 GNKKIYVVINS
-144 TTESNALLPAMV
+144 TTESDALLTATV
-156 NSTTLEQFSE
+156 NSTTLQQFSE

-197 LMTGAPITK
+197 LMTGAPIMK
-206 DIEDGVSKFEASTG
+206 DMEDGVSKFEASTG
-220 TRNNASVLF
+220 TRNNASVQF

-258 NDFLTLDHLH
+258 NDFLTLDQLH

-297 DQVPQE
+297 DQVPRE
-303 TDFDAAPYTQEYNEI
+303 TDFSADFYTQEYNQI
-318 GTHYDYAGLK
+318 GAHYDYAGLQK
-328 KDQTGN
+328 NQTTN
-334 TSTVKGFSVKVRS
+334 TSTVKGFSVKVRN
-347 PFAPTPTTVEELAEA
+347 PFDPTPTTVEELAKA

-377 HKFNTDETQT
+377 HKFNSDETQT

-438 KNHVTDGAHHGK
+438 KNHVTDGAHHGR

-459 KRVALYFAWLNPDNV
+459 KRVALYFAWLNPDDA

-536 KATPIPEPNPSTPG
+536 KATPIPEPNHS
-550 GGGNTPGGGGNT
+550 
-562 PGGGGNT
+562 
-569 PGGGGNTPGGG
+569 
-580 GNTPGGGGNTPGGGG
+580 
-595 TTPGGGGTTPGGGG
+595 
-609 NTPGGG
+609 TPGGG

-630 TTPGGGGDTPETPN
+630 TTPGGGGTTPGGGGTTPGGGGTTPGGGGTTPGGGGNTPEDPN
-644 VDETKPQPWMK
+644 VEEPKPQPWMK

-662 WRIHSTIAELNGL
+662 WRIHSTTAELGGL